1 MAFLRLSDIGKIYS
15 SENNVAVGIRK
26 VNLSFDKGEFVA
38 VTGKS
43 GSGKTT
49 LLNVIGG
56 LDSYEEGE
64 MYIEGK
70 PTSHYIKADWDEY
83 VAKYVSFIFQDYNIL
98 ESFTVFENIE
108 FALTSV
114 KDLKERKRRALE
126 IAERVGLKDRLNTKG
141 VKLSGGEK
149 QRTVIARAIAK
160 DSPVILADEPTGNL
174 DSVNAKSI
182 LALLKEV
189 SKEKLVIVVTHNY
202 EDVKEY
208 ATRHIRVYDGGI
220 ESDEIFE
227 RVKSSEDVEERE
239 GLYEKERQYVFKTR
253 RKKSKRSKED
263 RRTDARDKFILGWK
277 RFCTRPRQNIL
288 ISIVLF
294 IALSGIILSI
304 SLVSNLGFYPVTFA
318 VNDMEGRVLVATRDD
333 YYTEQSGH
341 DDVKQRNGVATR
353 DDYYTE
359 QSAQEL
365 ADKYGASSFIMHD
378 IYFDASALVV
388 MEGDT
393 VKNSE
398 YFRLD
403 RLDGKKADK
412 GRLPQRA
419 DEVLLR
425 IPYNYAK
432 EYSVGQKLEMFNV
445 NYASRVDDTNNQGM
459 VYVISGIDY
468 YVDNRKPVTAC
479 FTTEGYEYYS
489 QFQRLNLPPLSGAI
503 VEVDAEGFPV
513 IEDEEGNFLDSRYM
527 KDAVFQINFDLQGKV
542 VETNALIDNN
552 EGLYIRKAVSAAVL
566 FTDVKYNEDL
576 KPFISSLYDASCIVF
591 SVSPEVFKD
600 YFTEESKQISL
611 IFENNKKASVAVDKM
626 TRDGYSSIRARD
638 INIMSNLSFIEKL
651 INFFSTT
658 LISLAFSVAVSL
670 VVVVTLIK
678 LMSLGRKDVSVFRTM
693 GIADSTVK
701 ASTFVQLFL
710 ALVPALILC
719 VILVLIMYFAPI
731 GAVLQYMGWEAVFMI
746 VLGMTIILLI
756 LAGSYN
762 KLIYKQ
768 KIRKGLRRANK

>member
-1 MAFLRLSDIGKIYS
+1 MAFLKLCDIGKIYS

-70 PTSHYIKADWDEY
+70 PTSHYIKSDWDEY

-189 SKEKLVIVVTHNY
+189 SEEKLVIVVTHNY

-208 ATRHIRVYDGGI
+208 ATRHIRIYDGGV

-227 RVKSSEDVEERE
+227 RVKSSEDAEEKE

-263 RRTDARDKFILGWK
+263 RLADARDKFILGWK
-277 RFCTRPRQNIL
+277 RFCTRPKQNIL
-288 ISIVLF
+288 ISVVLF

-304 SLVSNLGFYPVTFA
+304 SLVSNLGYYPVFFE
-318 VNDMEGRVLVATRDD
+318 VNDIEGRVL
-333 YYTEQSGH
+333 
-341 DDVKQRNGVATR
+341 VATR

-378 IYFDASALVV
+378 IYLDASALVV
-388 MEGDT
+388 MEGDSI
-393 VKNSE
+393 KNSR

-403 RLDGKKADK
+403 MLDGKKADK

-419 DEVLLR
+419 DEILLR
-425 IPYNYAK
+425 IPYNYAND
-432 EYSVGQKLEMFNV
+432 YSVGQKLEMFNV
-445 NYASRVDDTNNQGM
+445 NYQSRVDGTNNQGM

-468 YVDNRKPVTAC
+468 YVDNREPISAC
-479 FTTEGYEYYS
+479 FTKEGYEYYA

-513 IEDEEGNFLDSRYM
+513 IEDEEGNYLDNRNLR
-527 KDAVFQINFDLQGKV
+527 DAVFQIDFDLQGKV
-542 VETNALIDNN
+542 VESNALMDNN
-552 EGLYIRKAVSAAVL
+552 EGLYIRKAVSAALL
-566 FTDVKYNEDL
+566 FTDVKYNKDL
-576 KPFISSLYDASCIVF
+576 TPFVSSLYDSSCIVF

-611 IFENNKKASVAVDKM
+611 IFENNKKAGEAVEKM

-638 INIMSNLSFIEKL
+638 INIMSSLSFIEKL

>member
-1 MAFLRLSDIGKIYS
+1 MAFLKLCDIGKIYS

-64 MYIEGK
+64 MYIEGNS
-70 PTSHYIKADWDEY
+70 TSHYSKSDWDEY
-83 VAKYVSFIFQDYNIL
+83 VKKYVSFIFQDYNIL
-98 ESFTVFENIE
+98 ESFTVIENIE
-108 FALTSV
+108 FALTSI
-114 KDLKERKRRALE
+114 KDIKERKRRALE
-126 IAERVGLKDRLNTKG
+126 IAERVGLKDRLKTRG
-141 VKLSGGEK
+141 AKLSGGEK

-160 DSPVILADEPTGNL
+160 GSPIILADEPTGNL

-189 SKEKLVIVVTHNY
+189 SEEKLVIVVTHNY

-208 ATRHIRVYDGGI
+208 ATRHIRIYDGGV

-227 RVKSSEDVEERE
+227 RVKSSEDAEEKE

-263 RRTDARDKFILGWK
+263 RLADARDKFILGWK
-277 RFCTRPRQNIL
+277 RFCTRPKQNIL
-288 ISIVLF
+288 ISVVLF

-304 SLVSNLGFYPVTFA
+304 SLVSNLGFYPVFFE
-318 VNDMEGRVLVATRDD
+318 VNDIEGRVL
-333 YYTEQSGH
+333 
-341 DDVKQRNGVATR
+341 VATR

-378 IYFDASALVV
+378 IYLDASALVV
-388 MEGDT
+388 MEGDSI
-393 VKNSE
+393 KNSQ

-403 RLDGKKADK
+403 MLDGKKADK

-419 DEVLLR
+419 DEILLR
-425 IPYNYAK
+425 IPYNYAND
-432 EYSVGQKLEMFNV
+432 YSVGQKLEMFNV
-445 NYASRVDDTNNQGM
+445 NYQSRVDETNNQGM

-468 YVDNRKPVTAC
+468 YVDNREQISAC
-479 FTTEGYEYYS
+479 FTKEGYEYYT

-513 IEDEEGNFLDSRYM
+513 IEDEEGNYLDNRNLR
-527 KDAVFQINFDLQGKV
+527 DAVFQIDFDLQGKV
-542 VETNALIDNN
+542 VESNALMDNN
-552 EGLYIRKAVSAAVL
+552 EGLYIRKAVSAALL
-566 FTDVKYNEDL
+566 FTDVKYNKDL
-576 KPFISSLYDASCIVF
+576 TPFVSSLYDSSCIVF

-611 IFENNKKASVAVDKM
+611 IFENNKKAGEAVEKM

-638 INIMSNLSFIEKL
+638 INIMSSLSFIEKL

-658 LISLAFSVAVSL
+658 LISLAFSVTVSL

>member
-1 MAFLRLSDIGKIYS
+1 MAFLKLCDIGKIYS

-70 PTSHYIKADWDEY
+70 PTSHYIKSDWDEY

-189 SKEKLVIVVTHNY
+189 SEEKLVIVVTHNY

-208 ATRHIRVYDGGI
+208 ATRHIRIYDGGV

-227 RVKSSEDVEERE
+227 RVKSSEDAEEKE

-263 RRTDARDKFILGWK
+263 RLADARDKFILGWK
-277 RFCTRPRQNIL
+277 RFCTRPKQNIL
-288 ISIVLF
+288 ISVVLF

-304 SLVSNLGFYPVTFA
+304 SLVSNLGFYPVFFE
-318 VNDMEGRVLVATRDD
+318 VNDIEGRVL
-333 YYTEQSGH
+333 
-341 DDVKQRNGVATR
+341 VATR

-378 IYFDASALVV
+378 IYLDASALVV
-388 MEGDT
+388 MEGDSI
-393 VKNSE
+393 KNSQ

-403 RLDGKKADK
+403 MLDGKKADK

-419 DEVLLR
+419 DEILLR
-425 IPYNYAK
+425 IPYNYAND
-432 EYSVGQKLEMFNV
+432 YSVGQKLEMFNV
-445 NYASRVDDTNNQGM
+445 NYQSRVDETNNQGM

-468 YVDNRKPVTAC
+468 YVDNREPISAC
-479 FTTEGYEYYS
+479 FTKEGYEYYA

-513 IEDEEGNFLDSRYM
+513 IEDEEGNYLDNRNLR
-527 KDAVFQINFDLQGKV
+527 DAVFQIDFDLQGKV
-542 VETNALIDNN
+542 VESNALMDNN
-552 EGLYIRKAVSAAVL
+552 EGLYIRKAVSAALL
-566 FTDVKYNEDL
+566 FTDVKYNKDL
-576 KPFISSLYDASCIVF
+576 TPFVSSLYDSSCIVF

-611 IFENNKKASVAVDKM
+611 IFENNKKAGEAVEKM

-638 INIMSNLSFIEKL
+638 INIMSSLSFIEKL

-658 LISLAFSVAVSL
+658 LISLAFSVTVSL

>member
-1 MAFLRLSDIGKIYS
+1 MAFLKLCDIGKIYS

-70 PTSHYIKADWDEY
+70 PTSHYIKSDWDEY

-189 SKEKLVIVVTHNY
+189 SEEKLVIVVTHNY

-208 ATRHIRVYDGGI
+208 ATRHIRIYDGGV

-227 RVKSSEDVEERE
+227 RVKSSEDAEEKE

-263 RRTDARDKFILGWK
+263 RLADARDKFILGWK
-277 RFCTRPRQNIL
+277 RFCTRPKQNIL
-288 ISIVLF
+288 ISVVLF

-304 SLVSNLGFYPVTFA
+304 SLVSNLGFYPVFFE
-318 VNDMEGRVLVATRDD
+318 VNDIEGRVL
-333 YYTEQSGH
+333 
-341 DDVKQRNGVATR
+341 VATR

-378 IYFDASALVV
+378 IYLDASALVV
-388 MEGDT
+388 MEGDSI
-393 VKNSE
+393 KNSQ

-403 RLDGKKADK
+403 MLDGKKADK

-419 DEVLLR
+419 DEILLR
-425 IPYNYAK
+425 IPYNYAND
-432 EYSVGQKLEMFNV
+432 YSVGQKLEMFNV
-445 NYASRVDDTNNQGM
+445 NYQSRVDETNNQGM

-468 YVDNRKPVTAC
+468 YVDNREQISAC
-479 FTTEGYEYYS
+479 FTKEGYEYYA

-513 IEDEEGNFLDSRYM
+513 IEDEEGNYLDNRNLR
-527 KDAVFQINFDLQGKV
+527 DAVFQIDFDLQGKV
-542 VETNALIDNN
+542 VESNALMDNN
-552 EGLYIRKAVSAAVL
+552 EGLYIRKAVSAALL
-566 FTDVKYNEDL
+566 FTDVKYNKDL
-576 KPFISSLYDASCIVF
+576 TPFVSSLYDSSCIVF

-611 IFENNKKASVAVDKM
+611 IFENNKKAGEAVEKM

-638 INIMSNLSFIEKL
+638 INIMSSLSFIEKL

-658 LISLAFSVAVSL
+658 LISLAFSVTVSL

>member
-1 MAFLRLSDIGKIYS
+1 M
-15 SENNVAVGIRK
+15 
-26 VNLSFDKGEFVA
+26 
-38 VTGKS
+38 
-43 GSGKTT
+43 
-49 LLNVIGG
+49 
-56 LDSYEEGE
+56 
-64 MYIEGK
+64 
-70 PTSHYIKADWDEY
+70 
-83 VAKYVSFIFQDYNIL
+83 
-98 ESFTVFENIE
+98 
-108 FALTSV
+108 
-114 KDLKERKRRALE
+114 
-126 IAERVGLKDRLNTKG
+126 
-141 VKLSGGEK
+141 
-149 QRTVIARAIAK
+149 
-160 DSPVILADEPTGNL
+160 
-174 DSVNAKSI
+174 
-182 LALLKEV
+182 KEV
-189 SKEKLVIVVTHNY
+189 SEEKLVIVVTHNY

-288 ISIVLF
+288 ISVVLF

-333 YYTEQSGH
+333 YYTEQSGD

-403 RLDGKKADK
+403 RLNKKKADK

-445 NYASRVDDTNNQGM
+445 NYGSRVDDTNNQGM

>member
-1 MAFLRLSDIGKIYS
+1 MAFLKLCDIGKIYS

-70 PTSHYIKADWDEY
+70 PTSHYIKSDWDEY

-189 SKEKLVIVVTHNY
+189 SEEKLVIVVTHNY

-208 ATRHIRVYDGGI
+208 ATRHIRIYDGGV

-227 RVKSSEDVEERE
+227 RVKSSEDAEEKE

-263 RRTDARDKFILGWK
+263 RLADARDKFILGWK
-277 RFCTRPRQNIL
+277 RFCTRPKQNIL
-288 ISIVLF
+288 ISVVLF

-304 SLVSNLGFYPVTFA
+304 SLVSNLGYYPVFFE
-318 VNDMEGRVLVATRDD
+318 VNDIEGRVL
-333 YYTEQSGH
+333 
-341 DDVKQRNGVATR
+341 VATR

-378 IYFDASALVV
+378 IYLDASALVV
-388 MEGDT
+388 MEGDSI
-393 VKNSE
+393 KNSR

-403 RLDGKKADK
+403 MLDGKKADK

-419 DEVLLR
+419 DEILLR
-425 IPYNYAK
+425 IPYNYAND
-432 EYSVGQKLEMFNV
+432 YSVGQKLEMFNV
-445 NYASRVDDTNNQGM
+445 NYQSRVDGTNNQGM

-468 YVDNRKPVTAC
+468 YVDNREPISAC
-479 FTTEGYEYYS
+479 FTKEGYEYYA
-489 QFQRLNLPPLSGAI
+489 QFQRLNVPPLSGAI

-513 IEDEEGNFLDSRYM
+513 IEDEEGNYLDNRNLR
-527 KDAVFQINFDLQGKV
+527 DAVFQIDFDLQGKV
-542 VETNALIDNN
+542 VESNALMDNN
-552 EGLYIRKAVSAAVL
+552 EGLYIRKAVSAALL
-566 FTDVKYNEDL
+566 FTDVKYNKDL
-576 KPFISSLYDASCIVF
+576 TPFVSSLYDSSCIVF

-611 IFENNKKASVAVDKM
+611 IFENNKKAGEAVEKM

-638 INIMSNLSFIEKL
+638 INIMSSLSFIEKL

-762 KLIYKQ
+762 KLIYRQ

>member
-1 MAFLRLSDIGKIYS
+1 MAFLKLCDIGKIYS

-70 PTSHYIKADWDEY
+70 PTSHYIKSDWDEY

-160 DSPVILADEPTGNL
+160 GSPIILADEPTGNL

-189 SKEKLVIVVTHNY
+189 SEEKLVIVVTHNY

-208 ATRHIRVYDGGI
+208 ATRHIRIYDGGV

-227 RVKSSEDVEERE
+227 RVKSSEDAEEKE

-263 RRTDARDKFILGWK
+263 RLADARDKFILGWK
-277 RFCTRPRQNIL
+277 RFCTRPKQNIL
-288 ISIVLF
+288 ISVVLF

-304 SLVSNLGFYPVTFA
+304 SLVSNLGFYPVFFE
-318 VNDMEGRVLVATRDD
+318 VNDIEGRVL
-333 YYTEQSGH
+333 
-341 DDVKQRNGVATR
+341 VATR

-378 IYFDASALVV
+378 IYLDASALVV
-388 MEGDT
+388 MEGDSI
-393 VKNSE
+393 KNSQ

-403 RLDGKKADK
+403 MLDGKKADK

-419 DEVLLR
+419 DEILLR
-425 IPYNYAK
+425 IPYNYAND
-432 EYSVGQKLEMFNV
+432 YSVGQKLEMFNV
-445 NYASRVDDTNNQGM
+445 NYQSRVDETNNQGM

-468 YVDNRKPVTAC
+468 YVDNREQISAC
-479 FTTEGYEYYS
+479 FTKEGYEYYT

-513 IEDEEGNFLDSRYM
+513 IEDEEGNYLDNRNLR
-527 KDAVFQINFDLQGKV
+527 DAVFQIDFDLQGKV
-542 VETNALIDNN
+542 VESNALMDNN
-552 EGLYIRKAVSAAVL
+552 EGLYIRKAVSAALL
-566 FTDVKYNEDL
+566 FTDVKYNKDL
-576 KPFISSLYDASCIVF
+576 TPFVSSLYDSSCIVF

-611 IFENNKKASVAVDKM
+611 IFENNKKAGEAVEKM

-638 INIMSNLSFIEKL
+638 INIMSSLSFIEKL

-658 LISLAFSVAVSL
+658 LISLAFSVTVSL

>member
-1 MAFLRLSDIGKIYS
+1 MAFLKLCDIGKIYS

-70 PTSHYIKADWDEY
+70 PTSHYIKSDWDEY

-189 SKEKLVIVVTHNY
+189 SEEKLVIVVTHNY

-208 ATRHIRVYDGGI
+208 ATRHIRIYDGGV

-227 RVKSSEDVEERE
+227 RVKSSEDAEEKE

-263 RRTDARDKFILGWK
+263 RLADARDKFILGWK

-333 YYTEQSGH
+333 YYTEQS
-341 DDVKQRNGVATR
+341 
-353 DDYYTE
+353 
-359 QSAQEL
+359 AQEL

-393 VKNSE
+393 VKDFE

-419 DEVLLR
+419 DEILLR
-425 IPYNYAK
+425 IPYNYAND
-432 EYSVGQKLEMFNV
+432 YSVGQKLEMFNV
-445 NYASRVDDTNNQGM
+445 NYQSRVDETNNQGM

-468 YVDNRKPVTAC
+468 YVDNREPISAC
-479 FTTEGYEYYS
+479 FTKEGYEYYT
-489 QFQRLNLPPLSGAI
+489 QFQRLNLSPLSGAI

-513 IEDEEGNFLDSRYM
+513 IEDEEGNYLNNRYLR
-527 KDAVFQINFDLQGKV
+527 DAVFQIDFDLQGKV
-542 VETNALIDNN
+542 VESNALMDNN
-552 EGLYIRKAVSAAVL
+552 EGLYIRKAVSAALL
-566 FTDVKYNEDL
+566 FTDVKYNKDL
-576 KPFISSLYDASCIVF
+576 TPFVSSLYDSSCIVF

-611 IFENNKKASVAVDKM
+611 IFENNKKAGEAVEKM

-638 INIMSNLSFIEKL
+638 INIMSSLSFIEKL

-658 LISLAFSVAVSL
+658 LISLAFSVTVSL

>member
-1 MAFLRLSDIGKIYS
+1 MAFLKLCDIGKIYS

-70 PTSHYIKADWDEY
+70 PTSHYSKSDWDEY
-83 VAKYVSFIFQDYNIL
+83 VKKYVSFIFQDYNIL
-98 ESFTVFENIE
+98 ESFTVIENIE
-108 FALTSV
+108 FALTSI
-114 KDLKERKRRALE
+114 KDIKERKRRALE
-126 IAERVGLKDRLNTKG
+126 IAERVGLKDRLKTRG
-141 VKLSGGEK
+141 AKLSGGEK

-160 DSPVILADEPTGNL
+160 GSPIILADEPTGNL

-189 SKEKLVIVVTHNY
+189 SEEKLVIVVTHNY

-208 ATRHIRVYDGGI
+208 ATRHIRIYDGGV

-227 RVKSSEDVEERE
+227 RVKSSEDAEEKE

-253 RKKSKRSKED
+253 RKKRKRSKED
-263 RRTDARDKFILGWK
+263 RLADARDKFILGWK
-277 RFCTRPRQNIL
+277 RFCTRPKQNIL
-288 ISIVLF
+288 ISVVLF

-304 SLVSNLGFYPVTFA
+304 SLVSNLGFYPVFFE
-318 VNDMEGRVLVATRDD
+318 VNDIEGRVL
-333 YYTEQSGH
+333 
-341 DDVKQRNGVATR
+341 VATR

-378 IYFDASALVV
+378 IYLDASALVV
-388 MEGDT
+388 MEGDSI
-393 VKNSE
+393 KNSQ

-403 RLDGKKADK
+403 MLDGKKADK

-419 DEVLLR
+419 DEILLR
-425 IPYNYAK
+425 IPYNYAND
-432 EYSVGQKLEMFNV
+432 YSVGQKLEMFNV
-445 NYASRVDDTNNQGM
+445 NYQSRVDETNNQGM

-468 YVDNRKPVTAC
+468 YVDNREQISVC
-479 FTTEGYEYYS
+479 FTKEGYEYYA

-513 IEDEEGNFLDSRYM
+513 IEDEEGNYLDNRNLR
-527 KDAVFQINFDLQGKV
+527 DAVFQIDFDLQGKV
-542 VETNALIDNN
+542 VESNALMDNN
-552 EGLYIRKAVSAAVL
+552 EGLYIRKAVSAALL
-566 FTDVKYNEDL
+566 FTDVKYNKDL
-576 KPFISSLYDASCIVF
+576 TPFVSSLYDSSCIVF

-611 IFENNKKASVAVDKM
+611 IFENNKKAGEAVEKM

-638 INIMSNLSFIEKL
+638 INIMSSLSFIEKL

-658 LISLAFSVAVSL
+658 LISLAFSVTVSL

>member
-1 MAFLRLSDIGKIYS
+1 MAFLKLCDIGKIYS

-64 MYIEGK
+64 MYIEGNS
-70 PTSHYIKADWDEY
+70 TSHYSKSDWDEY
-83 VAKYVSFIFQDYNIL
+83 VKKYVSFIFQDYNIL
-98 ESFTVFENIE
+98 ESFTVIENIE
-108 FALTSV
+108 FALTSI
-114 KDLKERKRRALE
+114 KDIKERKRRALE
-126 IAERVGLKDRLNTKG
+126 IAERVGLKDRLKTRG
-141 VKLSGGEK
+141 AKLSGGEK

-160 DSPVILADEPTGNL
+160 GSPIILADEPTGNL

-189 SKEKLVIVVTHNY
+189 SEEKLVIVVTHNY

-208 ATRHIRVYDGGI
+208 ATRHIRIYDGGV

-227 RVKSSEDVEERE
+227 RVKSSEDAEEKE

-263 RRTDARDKFILGWK
+263 RLADARDKFILGWK
-277 RFCTRPRQNIL
+277 RFCTRPKQNIL
-288 ISIVLF
+288 ISVVLF

-304 SLVSNLGFYPVTFA
+304 SLVSNLGFYPVFFE
-318 VNDMEGRVLVATRDD
+318 VNDIEGRVL
-333 YYTEQSGH
+333 
-341 DDVKQRNGVATR
+341 VATR

-378 IYFDASALVV
+378 IYLDASALVV
-388 MEGDT
+388 MEGDSI
-393 VKNSE
+393 KNSQ
-398 YFRLD
+398 YFRLNM
-403 RLDGKKADK
+403 LDGKKADK

-419 DEVLLR
+419 DEILLR
-425 IPYNYAK
+425 IPYNYAND
-432 EYSVGQKLEMFNV
+432 YSVGQKLEMFNV
-445 NYASRVDDTNNQGM
+445 NYQSRVDETNNQGM

-468 YVDNRKPVTAC
+468 YVDNREPISAC
-479 FTTEGYEYYS
+479 FTKEGYEYYT

-513 IEDEEGNFLDSRYM
+513 IEDEEGNYLDNRNLR
-527 KDAVFQINFDLQGKV
+527 DAVFQIDFDLQGKV
-542 VETNALIDNN
+542 VESNALMDSN
-552 EGLYIRKAVSAAVL
+552 EGLYIRKAVSAALL
-566 FTDVKYNEDL
+566 FTDVKYNKDL
-576 KPFISSLYDASCIVF
+576 TPFVSSLYDSSCIVF

-611 IFENNKKASVAVDKM
+611 IFENNKKAGEAVEKM

-638 INIMSNLSFIEKL
+638 INIMSSLSFIEKL

>member
-1 MAFLRLSDIGKIYS
+1 MAFLKLCDIGKIYS

-70 PTSHYIKADWDEY
+70 PTSHYIKSDWDEY
-83 VAKYVSFIFQDYNIL
+83 VTKYVSFIFQDYNIL

-189 SKEKLVIVVTHNY
+189 SEEKLVIVVTHNY

-208 ATRHIRVYDGGI
+208 ATRHIRIYDGGV

-227 RVKSSEDVEERE
+227 RVKSSEDAEEKE

-263 RRTDARDKFILGWK
+263 RLADARDKFILGWK
-277 RFCTRPRQNIL
+277 RFCTRPKQNIL
-288 ISIVLF
+288 ISVVLF

-304 SLVSNLGFYPVTFA
+304 SLVSNLGYYPVFFE
-318 VNDMEGRVLVATRDD
+318 VNDIEGRAL
-333 YYTEQSGH
+333 
-341 DDVKQRNGVATR
+341 VATR

-378 IYFDASALVV
+378 IYLDASALVV
-388 MEGDT
+388 MEGDSI
-393 VKNSE
+393 KNSQ

-403 RLDGKKADK
+403 MLDGKKADK

-419 DEVLLR
+419 DEILLR
-425 IPYNYAK
+425 IPYNYAND
-432 EYSVGQKLEMFNV
+432 YSVGQKLEMFNV
-445 NYASRVDDTNNQGM
+445 NYQSRVDETNNQGM

-468 YVDNRKPVTAC
+468 YVDNREPISAC
-479 FTTEGYEYYS
+479 FTKEGYEYYA

-513 IEDEEGNFLDSRYM
+513 IEDEEGNYLDNRNLR
-527 KDAVFQINFDLQGKV
+527 DAVFQIDFDLQGKV
-542 VETNALIDNN
+542 VESNALMDNN
-552 EGLYIRKAVSAAVL
+552 EGLYIRKAVSAALL
-566 FTDVKYNEDL
+566 FTDVKYNKHL
-576 KPFISSLYDASCIVF
+576 TPFVFSLYDSSCIVF

-611 IFENNKKASVAVDKM
+611 IFENNKKAGEAVEKM

-638 INIMSNLSFIEKL
+638 INIMSSLSFIEKL

-658 LISLAFSVAVSL
+658 LISLAFSVTVSL

>member
-1 MAFLRLSDIGKIYS
+1 MAFLKLCDIGKIYS

-70 PTSHYIKADWDEY
+70 PTSHYIKSDWDEY

-189 SKEKLVIVVTHNY
+189 SEEKLVIVVTHNY

-208 ATRHIRVYDGGI
+208 ATRHIRIYDGGM

-227 RVKSSEDVEERE
+227 RVKSSEDAEEKE

-263 RRTDARDKFILGWK
+263 RLADARDKFILGWK
-277 RFCTRPRQNIL
+277 RFCTRPKQNIL
-288 ISIVLF
+288 ISVVLF

-304 SLVSNLGFYPVTFA
+304 SLVSNLGFYPVFFE
-318 VNDMEGRVLVATRDD
+318 VNDIEGRVL
-333 YYTEQSGH
+333 
-341 DDVKQRNGVATR
+341 VATR

-378 IYFDASALVV
+378 IYLDASALVV
-388 MEGDT
+388 MEGDSI
-393 VKNSE
+393 KNSQ

-403 RLDGKKADK
+403 MLDGKKADK

-419 DEVLLR
+419 DEILLR
-425 IPYNYAK
+425 IPYNYAND
-432 EYSVGQKLEMFNV
+432 YSVGQKLEMFNV
-445 NYASRVDDTNNQGM
+445 NYQSRVDETNNQGM

-468 YVDNRKPVTAC
+468 YVDNREQISAC
-479 FTTEGYEYYS
+479 FTKEGYEYYT

-513 IEDEEGNFLDSRYM
+513 IEDEEGNYLDNRNLR
-527 KDAVFQINFDLQGKV
+527 DAVFQIDFDLQGKV
-542 VETNALIDNN
+542 VESNALMDNN
-552 EGLYIRKAVSAAVL
+552 EGLYIRKAVSAALL
-566 FTDVKYNEDL
+566 FTDVKYNKDL
-576 KPFISSLYDASCIVF
+576 TPFVSSLYDSFCIVF

-611 IFENNKKASVAVDKM
+611 IFENNKKAGEAVEKM

-638 INIMSNLSFIEKL
+638 INIMSSLSFIEKL

-658 LISLAFSVAVSL
+658 LISLAFSVTVSL

>member
-1 MAFLRLSDIGKIYS
+1 MAFLKLCDIGKIYS

-70 PTSHYIKADWDEY
+70 PTSHYIKSDWDEY

-160 DSPVILADEPTGNL
+160 GSPIILADEPTGNL

-189 SKEKLVIVVTHNY
+189 SEEKLVIVVTHNY

-208 ATRHIRVYDGGI
+208 ATRHIRIYDGGV

-227 RVKSSEDVEERE
+227 RVKSSEDAEEKE

-263 RRTDARDKFILGWK
+263 RLADARDKFILGWK
-277 RFCTRPRQNIL
+277 RFCTRPKQNIL
-288 ISIVLF
+288 ISVVLF

-304 SLVSNLGFYPVTFA
+304 SLVSNLGFYPVFFE
-318 VNDMEGRVLVATRDD
+318 VNDIEGRVL
-333 YYTEQSGH
+333 
-341 DDVKQRNGVATR
+341 VATR

-378 IYFDASALVV
+378 IYLDASALVV
-388 MEGDT
+388 MEGDSI
-393 VKNSE
+393 KNSQ

-403 RLDGKKADK
+403 MLDGKKADK

-419 DEVLLR
+419 DEILLR
-425 IPYNYAK
+425 IPYNYAND
-432 EYSVGQKLEMFNV
+432 YSVGQKLEMFNV
-445 NYASRVDDTNNQGM
+445 NYQSRVDETNNQGM

-468 YVDNRKPVTAC
+468 YVDNREPISAC
-479 FTTEGYEYYS
+479 FTKEGYEYYA

-513 IEDEEGNFLDSRYM
+513 IEDEEGNYLDNRNLR
-527 KDAVFQINFDLQGKV
+527 DAVFQIDFDLQGKV
-542 VETNALIDNN
+542 VESNALMDNN
-552 EGLYIRKAVSAAVL
+552 EGLYIRKAVSAALL
-566 FTDVKYNEDL
+566 FTNVKYNKDL
-576 KPFISSLYDASCIVF
+576 TPFVSSLYDSSCIVF

-611 IFENNKKASVAVDKM
+611 IFENNKKAGEAVEKM

-638 INIMSNLSFIEKL
+638 INIMSSLSFIEKL

-658 LISLAFSVAVSL
+658 LISLAFSVTVSL

>member
-1 MAFLRLSDIGKIYS
+1 MAFLKLCDIGKIYS

-70 PTSHYIKADWDEY
+70 PTSHYIKSDWDEY

-189 SKEKLVIVVTHNY
+189 SEEKLVIVVTHNY

-208 ATRHIRVYDGGI
+208 ATRHIRIYDGGV

-227 RVKSSEDVEERE
+227 RVKSSEDAEEKE

-263 RRTDARDKFILGWK
+263 RLADARDKFILGWK
-277 RFCTRPRQNIL
+277 RFCTRPKQNIL
-288 ISIVLF
+288 ISVVLF

-304 SLVSNLGFYPVTFA
+304 SLVSNLGYYPVFFE
-318 VNDMEGRVLVATRDD
+318 VNDIEGRVL
-333 YYTEQSGH
+333 
-341 DDVKQRNGVATR
+341 VATR

-378 IYFDASALVV
+378 IYLDASALVV
-388 MEGDT
+388 MEGDSI
-393 VKNSE
+393 KNSQ

-403 RLDGKKADK
+403 MLDGKKADK

-419 DEVLLR
+419 DEILLR
-425 IPYNYAK
+425 IPYNYAND
-432 EYSVGQKLEMFNV
+432 YSVGQKLEMFNV
-445 NYASRVDDTNNQGM
+445 NYQSRVDETNNQGM

-468 YVDNRKPVTAC
+468 YVDNRERISAC
-479 FTTEGYEYYS
+479 FTKEGYEYYA

-513 IEDEEGNFLDSRYM
+513 IEDEEGNYLDNRNLR
-527 KDAVFQINFDLQGKV
+527 DAVFQIDFDLQGKV
-542 VETNALIDNN
+542 VESNALMDNN
-552 EGLYIRKAVSAAVL
+552 EGLYIRKAVSAALL
-566 FTDVKYNEDL
+566 FTDVKYNKDL
-576 KPFISSLYDASCIVF
+576 TPFVSSLYDSSCIVF

-611 IFENNKKASVAVDKM
+611 IFENNKKAGEAVEKM

-638 INIMSNLSFIEKL
+638 VNIMSSLSFIEKL

-731 GAVLQYMGWEAVFMI
+731 DAVLQYMGWEAVFMI

>member
-1 MAFLRLSDIGKIYS
+1 MAFLKLCDIGKIYS

-70 PTSHYIKADWDEY
+70 PTSHYIKSDWDEY

-189 SKEKLVIVVTHNY
+189 SEEKLVIVVTHNY

-208 ATRHIRVYDGGI
+208 ATRHIRIYDGGV

-227 RVKSSEDVEERE
+227 RVKSSEDAEEKE

-263 RRTDARDKFILGWK
+263 RLADARDKFILGWK
-277 RFCTRPRQNIL
+277 RFCTRPKQNIL
-288 ISIVLF
+288 ISVVLF

-304 SLVSNLGFYPVTFA
+304 SLVSNLGFYPVFFE
-318 VNDMEGRVLVATRDD
+318 VNDIEGRVL
-333 YYTEQSGH
+333 
-341 DDVKQRNGVATR
+341 VATR

-378 IYFDASALVV
+378 IYLDASALVV
-388 MEGDT
+388 MEGDSI
-393 VKNSE
+393 KNSR

-403 RLDGKKADK
+403 MLDGKKADK

-419 DEVLLR
+419 DEILLR
-425 IPYNYAK
+425 IPYNYAND
-432 EYSVGQKLEMFNV
+432 YSVGQKLEMFNV
-445 NYASRVDDTNNQGM
+445 NYQSRVDETNNQGM

-468 YVDNRKPVTAC
+468 YVDNREQISVC
-479 FTTEGYEYYS
+479 FTKEGYEYYA

-513 IEDEEGNFLDSRYM
+513 IEDEEGNYLDNRNLR
-527 KDAVFQINFDLQGKV
+527 DAVFQIDFDLQGKV
-542 VETNALIDNN
+542 VESNALMDNN
-552 EGLYIRKAVSAAVL
+552 EGLYIRKAVSAALL
-566 FTDVKYNEDL
+566 FTDVKYNKDL
-576 KPFISSLYDASCIVF
+576 TPFVSSLYDSSCIVF

-611 IFENNKKASVAVDKM
+611 IFENNKKAGEAVEKM

-638 INIMSNLSFIEKL
+638 VNIMSSLSFIEKL
-651 INFFSTT
+651 IDFFSTT

>member
-1 MAFLRLSDIGKIYS
+1 MAFLKLCDIGKIYS

-70 PTSHYIKADWDEY
+70 PTSHYIKSDWDEY

-189 SKEKLVIVVTHNY
+189 SEEKLVIVVTHNY

-208 ATRHIRVYDGGI
+208 ATRHIRIYDGGV

-227 RVKSSEDVEERE
+227 RVKSSEDAEEKE

-263 RRTDARDKFILGWK
+263 RLADARDKFILGWK
-277 RFCTRPRQNIL
+277 RFCTRPKQNIL
-288 ISIVLF
+288 ISVVLF

-304 SLVSNLGFYPVTFA
+304 SLVSNLGYYPVFFE
-318 VNDMEGRVLVATRDD
+318 VNDIEGRVL
-333 YYTEQSGH
+333 
-341 DDVKQRNGVATR
+341 VATR

-378 IYFDASALVV
+378 IYLDASALVV
-388 MEGDT
+388 MEGDSI
-393 VKNSE
+393 KNSQ

-403 RLDGKKADK
+403 MLDGKKADK

-419 DEVLLR
+419 DEILLR
-425 IPYNYAK
+425 IPYNYAND
-432 EYSVGQKLEMFNV
+432 YSVGQKLEMFNV
-445 NYASRVDDTNNQGM
+445 NYQSRVDGTNNQGM

-468 YVDNRKPVTAC
+468 YVDNREPISAC
-479 FTTEGYEYYS
+479 FTKEGYEYYA

-513 IEDEEGNFLDSRYM
+513 IEDEEGNYLDNRNLR
-527 KDAVFQINFDLQGKV
+527 DAVFQIDFDLQGKV
-542 VETNALIDNN
+542 VESNALMDNN
-552 EGLYIRKAVSAAVL
+552 EGLYIRKAVSAALL
-566 FTDVKYNEDL
+566 FTDVKYNKDL
-576 KPFISSLYDASCIVF
+576 TPFVSSLYDSSCIVF

-611 IFENNKKASVAVDKM
+611 IFENNKKAGEAVEKM

-638 INIMSNLSFIEKL
+638 INIMSSLSFIEKL

>member
-1 MAFLRLSDIGKIYS
+1 MAFLKLCDIGKIYS

-70 PTSHYIKADWDEY
+70 PTSHYIKSDWDEY

-189 SKEKLVIVVTHNY
+189 SEEKLVIVVTHNY

-208 ATRHIRVYDGGI
+208 ATRHIRIYDGGV

-227 RVKSSEDVEERE
+227 RVKSSEDAEEKE

-263 RRTDARDKFILGWK
+263 RLADARDKFILGWK
-277 RFCTRPRQNIL
+277 RFCTRPKQNIL
-288 ISIVLF
+288 ISVVLF

-304 SLVSNLGFYPVTFA
+304 SLVSNLGYYPVFFE
-318 VNDMEGRVLVATRDD
+318 VNDIEGRVL
-333 YYTEQSGH
+333 
-341 DDVKQRNGVATR
+341 VATR

-378 IYFDASALVV
+378 IYLDASALVV
-388 MEGDT
+388 MEGDSI
-393 VKNSE
+393 KNSR

-403 RLDGKKADK
+403 MLDGKKADK

-419 DEVLLR
+419 DEILLR
-425 IPYNYAK
+425 IPYNYAND
-432 EYSVGQKLEMFNV
+432 YSVGQKLEMFNV
-445 NYASRVDDTNNQGM
+445 NYQSRVDETNNQGM

-468 YVDNRKPVTAC
+468 YVDNREPISAC
-479 FTTEGYEYYS
+479 FTKEGYEYYA

-513 IEDEEGNFLDSRYM
+513 IEDEEGNYLDNRNLR
-527 KDAVFQINFDLQGKV
+527 DAVFQIDFDLQGKV
-542 VETNALIDNN
+542 VESNALMDNN
-552 EGLYIRKAVSAAVL
+552 EGLYIRKAVSAALL
-566 FTDVKYNEDL
+566 FTDVKYNKDL
-576 KPFISSLYDASCIVF
+576 TPFVSSLYDSSCIVF

-611 IFENNKKASVAVDKM
+611 IFENNKKAGEAVEKM

-638 INIMSNLSFIEKL
+638 INIMSSLSFIEKL

-658 LISLAFSVAVSL
+658 LISLAFSVTVSL

>member
-1 MAFLRLSDIGKIYS
+1 MAFLKLCDIGKIYS

-70 PTSHYIKADWDEY
+70 PTSHYIKSDWDEY

-189 SKEKLVIVVTHNY
+189 SEEKLVIVVTHNY

-208 ATRHIRVYDGGI
+208 ATRHIRIYDGGV

-227 RVKSSEDVEERE
+227 RVKSSEDAEEKE

-263 RRTDARDKFILGWK
+263 RLADARDKFILGWK
-277 RFCTRPRQNIL
+277 RFCTRPKQNIL
-288 ISIVLF
+288 ISVVLF

-304 SLVSNLGFYPVTFA
+304 SLVSNLGYYPVFFE
-318 VNDMEGRVLVATRDD
+318 VNDIEGRVL
-333 YYTEQSGH
+333 
-341 DDVKQRNGVATR
+341 VATR

-378 IYFDASALVV
+378 IYLDASALVV
-388 MEGDT
+388 MEGDSI
-393 VKNSE
+393 KNSR

-403 RLDGKKADK
+403 MLDGKKADK

-419 DEVLLR
+419 DEILLR
-425 IPYNYAK
+425 IPYNYAND
-432 EYSVGQKLEMFNV
+432 YSVGQKLEMFNV
-445 NYASRVDDTNNQGM
+445 NYQSRVDETNNQGM

-468 YVDNRKPVTAC
+468 YVDNREPISAC
-479 FTTEGYEYYS
+479 FTKEGYEYYA

-513 IEDEEGNFLDSRYM
+513 IEDEEGNYLDNRNLR
-527 KDAVFQINFDLQGKV
+527 DAVFQIDFDLQGKV
-542 VETNALIDNN
+542 VESNALMDNN
-552 EGLYIRKAVSAAVL
+552 EGLYIRKAVSAALL
-566 FTDVKYNEDL
+566 FTDVKYNKDL
-576 KPFISSLYDASCIVF
+576 TPFVSSLYDSSCIVF

-611 IFENNKKASVAVDKM
+611 IFENNKKAGEAVEKM

-638 INIMSNLSFIEKL
+638 VNIMSSLSFIEKL

>member
-1 MAFLRLSDIGKIYS
+1 MAFLKLCDIGKIYS

-70 PTSHYIKADWDEY
+70 PTSHYIKSDWDEY

-189 SKEKLVIVVTHNY
+189 SEEKLVIVVTHNY

-208 ATRHIRVYDGGI
+208 ATRHIRIYDGGV

-227 RVKSSEDVEERE
+227 RVKSSEDAEEKE

-263 RRTDARDKFILGWK
+263 RLADARDKFILGWK
-277 RFCTRPRQNIL
+277 RFCTRPKQNIL
-288 ISIVLF
+288 ISVVLF

-304 SLVSNLGFYPVTFA
+304 SLVSNLGYYPVFFE
-318 VNDMEGRVLVATRDD
+318 VNDIEGRVL
-333 YYTEQSGH
+333 
-341 DDVKQRNGVATR
+341 VATR

-378 IYFDASALVV
+378 IYLDASALVV
-388 MEGDT
+388 MEGDSI
-393 VKNSE
+393 KNSR

-403 RLDGKKADK
+403 MLDGKKADK

-419 DEVLLR
+419 DEILLR
-425 IPYNYAK
+425 IPYNYAND
-432 EYSVGQKLEMFNV
+432 YSVGQKLEMFNV
-445 NYASRVDDTNNQGM
+445 NYQSRVDGTNNQGM

-468 YVDNRKPVTAC
+468 YVDNREPISAC
-479 FTTEGYEYYS
+479 FTKEGYEYYA

-513 IEDEEGNFLDSRYM
+513 IEDEEGNYLDNRNLR
-527 KDAVFQINFDLQGKV
+527 DAVFQIDFDLQGKV
-542 VETNALIDNN
+542 VESNALMDNN
-552 EGLYIRKAVSAAVL
+552 EGLYIRKAVSAALL
-566 FTDVKYNEDL
+566 FTDVKYNKDL
-576 KPFISSLYDASCIVF
+576 TPFVSSLYDSSCIVF

-611 IFENNKKASVAVDKM
+611 IFENNKKAGEAVEKM

-638 INIMSNLSFIEKL
+638 VNIMSSLSFIEKL

>member
-1 MAFLRLSDIGKIYS
+1 MAFLKLCDIGKIYS

-70 PTSHYIKADWDEY
+70 PTSHYIKSDWDEY

-189 SKEKLVIVVTHNY
+189 SEEKLVIVVTHNY

-208 ATRHIRVYDGGI
+208 ATRHIRIYDGGV

-227 RVKSSEDVEERE
+227 RVKSSEDAEEKE

-263 RRTDARDKFILGWK
+263 RLADARDKFILGWK
-277 RFCTRPRQNIL
+277 RFCTRPKQNIL
-288 ISIVLF
+288 ISVVLF

-304 SLVSNLGFYPVTFA
+304 SLVSNLGFYPVFFE
-318 VNDMEGRVLVATRDD
+318 VNDIEGRVL
-333 YYTEQSGH
+333 
-341 DDVKQRNGVATR
+341 VATR

-378 IYFDASALVV
+378 IYLDASALVV
-388 MEGDT
+388 MEGDSI
-393 VKNSE
+393 KNSQ

-403 RLDGKKADK
+403 MLDGKKADK

-419 DEVLLR
+419 DEILLR
-425 IPYNYAK
+425 IPYNYAND
-432 EYSVGQKLEMFNV
+432 YSVGQKLEMFNV
-445 NYASRVDDTNNQGM
+445 NYQSRVDETNNQGM

-468 YVDNRKPVTAC
+468 YVDNREQISAC
-479 FTTEGYEYYS
+479 FTKEGYEYYT

-513 IEDEEGNFLDSRYM
+513 IEDEEGNYLDNRNLR
-527 KDAVFQINFDLQGKV
+527 DAVFQIDFDLQGKV
-542 VETNALIDNN
+542 VESNALMDNN
-552 EGLYIRKAVSAAVL
+552 EGLYIRKAVSAALL
-566 FTDVKYNEDL
+566 FTDVKYNKDL
-576 KPFISSLYDASCIVF
+576 TPFVSSLYDSSCIVF

-611 IFENNKKASVAVDKM
+611 IFENNKKAGEAVEKM

-638 INIMSNLSFIEKL
+638 INIMSSLSFIEKL

-658 LISLAFSVAVSL
+658 LISLAFSVTVSL

>member
-1 MAFLRLSDIGKIYS
+1 M
-15 SENNVAVGIRK
+15 
-26 VNLSFDKGEFVA
+26 
-38 VTGKS
+38 
-43 GSGKTT
+43 
-49 LLNVIGG
+49 
-56 LDSYEEGE
+56 
-64 MYIEGK
+64 
-70 PTSHYIKADWDEY
+70 
-83 VAKYVSFIFQDYNIL
+83 
-98 ESFTVFENIE
+98 
-108 FALTSV
+108 
-114 KDLKERKRRALE
+114 
-126 IAERVGLKDRLNTKG
+126 
-141 VKLSGGEK
+141 
-149 QRTVIARAIAK
+149 
-160 DSPVILADEPTGNL
+160 
-174 DSVNAKSI
+174 
-182 LALLKEV
+182 LKEV
-189 SKEKLVIVVTHNY
+189 SEEKLVIVVTHNY

-208 ATRHIRVYDGGI
+208 ATRHIRIYDGGV

-227 RVKSSEDVEERE
+227 RVKSSEDAEEKE

-263 RRTDARDKFILGWK
+263 RLADARDKFILGWK
-277 RFCTRPRQNIL
+277 RFCTRPKQNIL
-288 ISIVLF
+288 ISVVLF

-304 SLVSNLGFYPVTFA
+304 SLVSNLGFYPVFFE
-318 VNDMEGRVLVATRDD
+318 VNDIEGRVL
-333 YYTEQSGH
+333 
-341 DDVKQRNGVATR
+341 VATR

-378 IYFDASALVV
+378 IYLDASALVV
-388 MEGDT
+388 MEGDSI
-393 VKNSE
+393 KNSR

-403 RLDGKKADK
+403 MLDGKKADK

-419 DEVLLR
+419 DEILLR
-425 IPYNYAK
+425 IPYNYAND
-432 EYSVGQKLEMFNV
+432 YSVGQKLEMFNV
-445 NYASRVDDTNNQGM
+445 NYQSRVDETNNQGM

-468 YVDNRKPVTAC
+468 YVDNREQISVC
-479 FTTEGYEYYS
+479 FTKEGYEYYA

-513 IEDEEGNFLDSRYM
+513 IEDEEGNYLDNRNLR
-527 KDAVFQINFDLQGKV
+527 DAVFQIDFDLQGKV
-542 VETNALIDNN
+542 VESNALMDNN
-552 EGLYIRKAVSAAVL
+552 EGLYIRKAVSAALL
-566 FTDVKYNEDL
+566 FTDVKYNKDL
-576 KPFISSLYDASCIVF
+576 TPFVSSLYDSSCIVF

-611 IFENNKKASVAVDKM
+611 IFENNKKAGEAVEKM

-638 INIMSNLSFIEKL
+638 VNIMSSLSFIEKL
-651 INFFSTT
+651 IDFFSTT

>member
-1 MAFLRLSDIGKIYS
+1 MAFLKLCDIGKIYS

-64 MYIEGK
+64 MYIEGNS
-70 PTSHYIKADWDEY
+70 TSHYSKSDWDEY
-83 VAKYVSFIFQDYNIL
+83 VKKYVSFIFQDYNIL
-98 ESFTVFENIE
+98 ESFTVIENIE
-108 FALTSV
+108 FALTSI
-114 KDLKERKRRALE
+114 KDIKERKRRALE
-126 IAERVGLKDRLNTKG
+126 IAERVGLKDRLKTRG
-141 VKLSGGEK
+141 AKLSGGEK

-160 DSPVILADEPTGNL
+160 GSPIILADEPTGNL

-189 SKEKLVIVVTHNY
+189 SEEKLVIVVTHNY

-208 ATRHIRVYDGGI
+208 ATRHIRIYDGGV

-227 RVKSSEDVEERE
+227 RVKSSEDAEEKE

-263 RRTDARDKFILGWK
+263 RLADARDKFILGWK
-277 RFCTRPRQNIL
+277 RFCTRPKQNIL
-288 ISIVLF
+288 ISVVLF

-304 SLVSNLGFYPVTFA
+304 SLVSNLGFYPVFFE
-318 VNDMEGRVLVATRDD
+318 VNDIEGRVL
-333 YYTEQSGH
+333 
-341 DDVKQRNGVATR
+341 VATR

-378 IYFDASALVV
+378 IYLDASALVV
-388 MEGDT
+388 MEGDSI
-393 VKNSE
+393 KNSQ

-403 RLDGKKADK
+403 MLDGKKADK

-419 DEVLLR
+419 DEILLR
-425 IPYNYAK
+425 IPYNYAND
-432 EYSVGQKLEMFNV
+432 YSVGQKLEMFNV
-445 NYASRVDDTNNQGM
+445 NYQSRVDETNNQGM

-468 YVDNRKPVTAC
+468 YVDNREQISAC
-479 FTTEGYEYYS
+479 FTKEGYEYYT

-513 IEDEEGNFLDSRYM
+513 IEDEEGNYLDNRNLR
-527 KDAVFQINFDLQGKV
+527 DAVFQIDFDLQGKV
-542 VETNALIDNN
+542 VESNALMDNN
-552 EGLYIRKAVSAAVL
+552 EGLYIRKAVSAALL
-566 FTDVKYNEDL
+566 FTDVKYNKDL
-576 KPFISSLYDASCIVF
+576 TPFVSSLYDSSCIVF

-611 IFENNKKASVAVDKM
+611 IFENNKKAGEAVEKM

-638 INIMSNLSFIEKL
+638 INIMSSLSFIEKL

-762 KLIYKQ
+762 KLIYRQ

>member
-1 MAFLRLSDIGKIYS
+1 MAFLKLCDIGKIYS

-64 MYIEGK
+64 MYIEGNS
-70 PTSHYIKADWDEY
+70 TSHYSKSDWDEY
-83 VAKYVSFIFQDYNIL
+83 VKKYVSFIFQDYNIL
-98 ESFTVFENIE
+98 ESFTVIENIE
-108 FALTSV
+108 FALTSI
-114 KDLKERKRRALE
+114 KDIKERKRRALE
-126 IAERVGLKDRLNTKG
+126 IAERVGLKDRLKTRG
-141 VKLSGGEK
+141 AKLSGGEK

-160 DSPVILADEPTGNL
+160 GSPIILADEPTGNL

-189 SKEKLVIVVTHNY
+189 SEDKLVIVVTHNY

-208 ATRHIRVYDGGI
+208 ATRHIRIYDGGV

-227 RVKSSEDVEERE
+227 RVKSSEDAEEKE

-263 RRTDARDKFILGWK
+263 RLADARDKFILGWK
-277 RFCTRPRQNIL
+277 RFCTRPKQNIL
-288 ISIVLF
+288 ISVVLF

-304 SLVSNLGFYPVTFA
+304 SLVSNLGYYPVFFE
-318 VNDMEGRVLVATRDD
+318 VNDIEGRVL
-333 YYTEQSGH
+333 
-341 DDVKQRNGVATR
+341 VATR

-378 IYFDASALVV
+378 IYLDASALVV
-388 MEGDT
+388 MEGDSI
-393 VKNSE
+393 KNSR

-403 RLDGKKADK
+403 MLDGKKADK

-419 DEVLLR
+419 DEILLR
-425 IPYNYAK
+425 IPYNYAND
-432 EYSVGQKLEMFNV
+432 YSVGQKLEMFNV
-445 NYASRVDDTNNQGM
+445 NYQSRVDETNNQGM

-468 YVDNRKPVTAC
+468 YVDNREPISAC
-479 FTTEGYEYYS
+479 FTKEGYEYYA

-513 IEDEEGNFLDSRYM
+513 IEDEEGNYLDNRNLR
-527 KDAVFQINFDLQGKV
+527 DAVFQIDFDLKGKV
-542 VETNALIDNN
+542 VESNALMDNN
-552 EGLYIRKAVSAAVL
+552 EGLYIRKAVSAALL
-566 FTDVKYNEDL
+566 FTDVKYNKDL
-576 KPFISSLYDASCIVF
+576 TPFVSSLYDSSCIVF

-611 IFENNKKASVAVDKM
+611 IFENNKKAGEAVEKM

-638 INIMSNLSFIEKL
+638 INIMSSLSFIEKL

>member
-1 MAFLRLSDIGKIYS
+1 MAFLKLCDIGKIYS

-70 PTSHYIKADWDEY
+70 PTSHYIKSDWDEY

-189 SKEKLVIVVTHNY
+189 SEEKLVIVVTHNY

-208 ATRHIRVYDGGI
+208 ATRHIRIYDGGV

-227 RVKSSEDVEERE
+227 RVKSSEDAEEKE

-263 RRTDARDKFILGWK
+263 RLADARDKFILGWK
-277 RFCTRPRQNIL
+277 RFCTRPKQNIL
-288 ISIVLF
+288 ISVVLF

-304 SLVSNLGFYPVTFA
+304 SLVSNLGYYPVFFE
-318 VNDMEGRVLVATRDD
+318 VNDIEGRVL
-333 YYTEQSGH
+333 
-341 DDVKQRNGVATR
+341 VATR

-378 IYFDASALVV
+378 IYLDASALVV
-388 MEGDT
+388 MEGDSI
-393 VKNSE
+393 KNSQ

-403 RLDGKKADK
+403 MLDGKKADK

-419 DEVLLR
+419 YEILLR
-425 IPYNYAK
+425 IPYNYAND
-432 EYSVGQKLEMFNV
+432 YSVGQKLEMFNV
-445 NYASRVDDTNNQGM
+445 NYQSRVDETNNQGM

-468 YVDNRKPVTAC
+468 YVDNREPISAC
-479 FTTEGYEYYS
+479 FTKEGYEYYA

-513 IEDEEGNFLDSRYM
+513 IEDEEGNYLDNRNLR
-527 KDAVFQINFDLQGKV
+527 DAVFQIDFDLQGKV
-542 VETNALIDNN
+542 VESNALMDNN
-552 EGLYIRKAVSAAVL
+552 EGLYIRKAVSAALL
-566 FTDVKYNEDL
+566 FTDVKYNKDL
-576 KPFISSLYDASCIVF
+576 TPFVSSLYDSSCIVF

-611 IFENNKKASVAVDKM
+611 IFENNKKAGEAVEKM

-638 INIMSNLSFIEKL
+638 INIMSSLSFIEKL

-762 KLIYKQ
+762 KLIYRQ

>member
-1 MAFLRLSDIGKIYS
+1 MAFLKLCDIGKIYS

-70 PTSHYIKADWDEY
+70 PTSHYIKSDWDEY

-189 SKEKLVIVVTHNY
+189 SEEKLVIVVTHNY

-208 ATRHIRVYDGGI
+208 ATRHIRIYDGGV

-227 RVKSSEDVEERE
+227 RVKSSEDAEEKE

-263 RRTDARDKFILGWK
+263 RLADARDKFILGWK
-277 RFCTRPRQNIL
+277 RFCTRPKQNIL
-288 ISIVLF
+288 ISVVLF

-304 SLVSNLGFYPVTFA
+304 SLVSNLGFYPVFFE
-318 VNDMEGRVLVATRDD
+318 VNDIEGRVL
-333 YYTEQSGH
+333 
-341 DDVKQRNGVATR
+341 VATR

-378 IYFDASALVV
+378 IYLDASALVV
-388 MEGDT
+388 MEGDSI
-393 VKNSE
+393 KNSQ

-403 RLDGKKADK
+403 MLDGKKADK

-419 DEVLLR
+419 DEILLR
-425 IPYNYAK
+425 IPYNYAND
-432 EYSVGQKLEMFNV
+432 YSVGQKLEMFNV
-445 NYASRVDDTNNQGM
+445 NYQSRVDETNNQGM

-468 YVDNRKPVTAC
+468 YVDNREPISAC
-479 FTTEGYEYYS
+479 FTKEGYEYYA

-513 IEDEEGNFLDSRYM
+513 IEDEEGTYLDNRNLR
-527 KDAVFQINFDLQGKV
+527 DAVFQIDFDLQGKV
-542 VETNALIDNN
+542 VESNALMDNN
-552 EGLYIRKAVSAAVL
+552 EGLYIRKAVSAALL
-566 FTDVKYNEDL
+566 FTDVKYNKDL
-576 KPFISSLYDASCIVF
+576 TPFVSSLYDSSCIVF

-611 IFENNKKASVAVDKM
+611 IFENNKKAGEAVEKM

-638 INIMSNLSFIEKL
+638 VNIMSSLSFIEKL